1 MQRPLADL
9 GLSGL
14 VAALD
19 AGDEY
24 DDSDDDGGDDGG
36 RGGDDDPVELLGPL
50 LTAN

>member
-1 MQRPLADL
+1 MTLSLTDL
-9 GLSGL
+9 CLSGL

-19 AGDEY
+19 ACDE
-24 DDSDDDGGDDGG
+24 DDDCDDDCGDDGG